1 MTIAINIANKNF
13 FIQINNSK
21 EKGDYIFKKMEM
33 LGDKKTL
40 LSWEKEKDIIKLNI
54 IENDETKRNQLL
66 NLINEITHM
75 V

>member
-1 MTIAINIANKNF
+1 MIIAINIANKNF

-54 IENDETKRNQLL
+54 KIKEETKRNQLL
-66 NLINEITHM
+66 NLINEINHM